1 MKLGG
6 GLYLAM
12 YFDNAATTIHKPKA
26 VKERLIEVIS
36 SENYGNPSRSGHM
49 LSQNSMMAIFDTK
62 KSLARLCHIEN
73 PSDILLTENAT
84 FALNFAIKS
93 LVKRDDHIITS
104 TTEHNS
110 ILRPLYQSGAEIS
123 FVDFDENLNLN
134 YQELPKLLRKNT
146 KFLIINSASNIL
158 GDAKDLDRLHDFA
171 RENKLIMIV
180 DCAQSLGLIDID
192 MGKYKNS
199 LFAFTG
205 HKSLYG
211 PSGTGGLIK
220 NGDFPF
226 DQVFAGG
233 SGIDSFKE
241 TMPPSFPQIFEAGT
255 ANFLGQ
261 ISLKAGVDF
270 VLDEGICRINKKVR
284 DLADRLF
291 RGIEDIPGVKFY
303 SKDPSRLKTGIV
315 SFNIGDIPSDEI
327 SLILDEDYNIQTR
340 PGAHCAPLIHRHF
353 GTQKQGIVRFSFSY
367 FNTNEEVDRAILALR
382 EISQI
387 YK

>member
-1 MKLGG
+1 
-6 GLYLAM
+6 M

-26 VKERLIEVIS
+26 VTDKLVEVIS
-36 SENYGNPSRSGHM
+36 SGNYGNPSRSGHM

-73 PSDILLTENAT
+73 PSDILLTANAT

-93 LVKRDDHIITS
+93 LVNEKDHVITS

-110 ILRPLYQSGAEIS
+110 ILRPLYQTGADIS
-123 FVDFDENLNLN
+123 FVDFDENYELI
-134 YQELPKLLRKNT
+134 YRDLPKLLKKNT
-146 KFLIINSASNIL
+146 KFLAINSASNIL
-158 GDAKDLDRLHDFA
+158 GESKDLDRLYDFA

-180 DCAQSLGLIDID
+180 DTAQSLGLIDID
-192 MGKYKNS
+192 MGKYENS

-220 NGDFPF
+220 NGDFAF

-233 SGIDSFKE
+233 SGIDSFRE
-241 TMPPSFPQIFEAGT
+241 TMPPAFPQIFEAGT

-261 ISLKAGVDF
+261 IALKEGVDF
-270 VLDEGICRINKKVR
+270 VLKEGIDKINKKVR
-284 DLADRLF
+284 DLASNF
-291 RGIEDIPGVKFY
+291 YRGIEDIPSLKFY
-303 SKDPSRLKTGIV
+303 SKDPAELKTGLV
-315 SFNIGDIPSDEI
+315 SFNIGNIPSDEI

-340 PGAHCAPLIHRHF
+340 PGSHCAPLIHKHL
-353 GTQKQGIVRFSFSY
+353 GTEKQGIVRFSFSY
-367 FNTNEEVDRAILALR
+367 FNMSEEVDKAIHALR
-382 EISQI
+382 EISQR

>member
-1 MKLGG
+1 
-6 GLYLAM
+6 M
-12 YFDNAATTIHKPKA
+12 YFDNAATSINKPKA
-26 VKERLIEVIS
+26 VTDKLVEVIS
-36 SENYGNPSRSGHM
+36 SGKFGNPSRSGHM
-49 LSQNSMMAIFDTK
+49 LAQNSMMAIFDTK

-93 LVKRDDHIITS
+93 LVNEKDHVITS

-110 ILRPLYQSGAEIS
+110 ILRPLYQTGADIS
-123 FVDFDENLNLN
+123 FVDFDENYELI
-134 YQELPKLLRKNT
+134 YRDLPKLLKKNT
-146 KFLIINSASNIL
+146 KFLVINSASNIL
-158 GDAKDLDRLHDFA
+158 GDSKDLDRLYDFA
-171 RENKLIMIV
+171 RENELIMIV
-180 DCAQSLGLIDID
+180 DSSQSLGLIDID
-192 MGKYKNS
+192 MGKYENS

-220 NGDFPF
+220 NGNFLF
-226 DQVFAGG
+226 NQVFAGG
-233 SGIDSFKE
+233 SGIDSFRK

-261 ISLKAGVDF
+261 IALKAGVDF
-270 VLDEGICRINKKVR
+270 ILDEGIDKINKKVSN
-284 DLADRLF
+284 LAKRF
-291 RGIEDIPGVKFY
+291 YRGIEEIPGLKFY
-303 SKDPSRLKTGIV
+303 SKDSACLKTGLV
-315 SFNIGDIPSDEI
+315 SFNIGNIPSDEI

-340 PGAHCAPLIHRHF
+340 PGSHCAPLIHRHF
-353 GTQKQGIVRFSFSY
+353 TTERQGIVRFSFSY

>member
-1 MKLGG
+1 
-6 GLYLAM
+6 M

-26 VKERLIEVIS
+26 VTDKLVEVIS
-36 SENYGNPSRSGHM
+36 SGNFGNPSRSGHM
-49 LSQNSMMAIFDTK
+49 LSQKSMMAIFDTK

-93 LVKRDDHIITS
+93 LVNEKDHVITS

-110 ILRPLYQSGAEIS
+110 ILRPLYQIGADIS
-123 FVDFDENLNLN
+123 FVDFDENYELI
-134 YQELPKLLRKNT
+134 YRDLPKLLKKNT
-146 KFLIINSASNIL
+146 KFLVINSASNIL
-158 GDAKDLDRLHDFA
+158 GDSKDLDRLYDFA
-171 RENKLIMIV
+171 RENELIMIV
-180 DCAQSLGLIDID
+180 DTAQSLGLIDID
-192 MGKYKNS
+192 MGKYENS

-233 SGIDSFKE
+233 SGIDSFRE

-261 ISLKAGVDF
+261 IALKAGVDF
-270 VLDEGICRINKKVR
+270 ILDEGIDKINKKVK
-284 DLADRLF
+284 DLAKRF
-291 RGIEDIPGVKFY
+291 YRGIEDISNLKFY
-303 SKDPSRLKTGIV
+303 SKDPACLKTGLV
-315 SFNIGDIPSDEI
+315 SFNIGNIPSDEI

-340 PGAHCAPLIHRHF
+340 PGSHCAPLVHKHL
-353 GTQKQGIVRFSFSY
+353 GTEKQGIVRFSFSY
-367 FNTNEEVDRAILALR
+367 FNTSEEVDRSIQALR
-382 EISQI
+382 EISQR

>member
-1 MKLGG
+1 
-6 GLYLAM
+6 M

-26 VKERLIEVIS
+26 VTDKLVEVIS
-36 SENYGNPSRSGHM
+36 SGKFGNPSRSGHM

-73 PSDILLTENAT
+73 PSDILLTANAT

-93 LVKRDDHIITS
+93 LVNKDDHIITS

-110 ILRPLYQSGAEIS
+110 ILRPLYQTGADIS
-123 FVDFDENLNLN
+123 FVDFDENYSLN

-146 KFLIINSASNIL
+146 KYLIINSASNLL
-158 GDAKDLDRLHDFA
+158 GDVKGLDRVYEFA
-171 RENKLIMIV
+171 RENELMMIV

-192 MGKYKNS
+192 MGKYENS

-220 NGDFPF
+220 NGNFPF

-233 SGIDSFKE
+233 SGIDSFRE

-261 ISLKAGVDF
+261 IALKAGVDF
-270 VLDEGICRINKKVR
+270 ILDEGIDKINKKVSN
-284 DLADRLF
+284 LAKRF
-291 RGIEDIPGVKFY
+291 YRGIEDIPDIKFY
-303 SKDPSRLKTGIV
+303 SKDPDELKTGLV
-315 SFNIGDIPSDEI
+315 SFNIGNIPSDEI
-327 SLILDEDYNIQTR
+327 SLILDEDYDIQTR
-340 PGAHCAPLIHRHF
+340 PGSHCSPLIHRHF
-353 GTQKQGIVRFSFSY
+353 ATERQGIVRFSFSY
-367 FNTNEEVDRAILALR
+367 FNTNEEVDRAIHALR

>member
-1 MKLGG
+1 
-6 GLYLAM
+6 M

-26 VKERLIEVIS
+26 VTDKLVEVIS
-36 SENYGNPSRSGHM
+36 SGNYGNPSRSGHM

-73 PSDILLTENAT
+73 PSDILLTANAT

-93 LVKRDDHIITS
+93 LVNKDDHIITS

-110 ILRPLYQSGAEIS
+110 NLRPLYQTGADLS
-123 FVDFDENLNLN
+123 FVDFDENFNLN

-146 KFLIINSASNIL
+146 KFLIINSASNLL
-158 GDAKDLDRLHDFA
+158 GDAKELDKVYDFA

-180 DCAQSLGLIDID
+180 DTAQSLGLIDID
-192 MGKYKNS
+192 MGKYENS

-220 NGDFPF
+220 NGDFAF

-233 SGIDSFKE
+233 SGIDSFRE
-241 TMPPSFPQIFEAGT
+241 TMPPAFPQIFEAGT

-261 ISLKAGVDF
+261 IALKEGVDF
-270 VLDEGICRINKKVR
+270 VLKEGIDKINKKVR
-284 DLADRLF
+284 DLASNF
-291 RGIEDIPGVKFY
+291 YRGIEDIPSLKFY
-303 SKDPSRLKTGIV
+303 SKDPACLKTGLV
-315 SFNIGDIPSDEI
+315 SFNIGNIPSDEI

-340 PGAHCAPLIHRHF
+340 PGSHCAPLIHRHF
-353 GTQKQGIVRFSFSY
+353 ATERQGIVRFSFSY

-382 EISQI
+382 DISQI

>member
-1 MKLGG
+1 
-6 GLYLAM
+6 M

-26 VKERLIEVIS
+26 VTYKLVEVIS
-36 SENYGNPSRSGHM
+36 SGNYGNPSRSGHM

-62 KSLARLCHIEN
+62 KSLARLCHIKN
-73 PSDILLTENAT
+73 PSDILLTSNAT

-93 LVKRDDHIITS
+93 LVNKDDHIITS

-110 ILRPLYQSGAEIS
+110 ILRPLYQTGADIS
-123 FVDFDENLNLN
+123 FVDFDENFNLK

-146 KFLIINSASNIL
+146 KYLIINSASNLL
-158 GDAKDLDRLHDFA
+158 GDVKDLDKLHDFA
-171 RENKLIMIV
+171 RENELILIV
-180 DCAQSLGLIDID
+180 DSSQSLGLIDID
-192 MGKYKNS
+192 MGKYEKS

-220 NGDFPF
+220 NGKFPF

-233 SGIDSFKE
+233 SGIDSFRE

-261 ISLKAGVDF
+261 IALKAGVDF
-270 VLDEGICRINKKVR
+270 ILDEGIDKINKKVSN
-284 DLADRLF
+284 LAKRF
-291 RGIEDIPGVKFY
+291 YRGIEEIPDLKFY
-303 SKDPSRLKTGIV
+303 SKGPACLKTGLV
-315 SFNIGDIPSDEI
+315 SFNIGNIPSDEI

-340 PGAHCAPLIHRHF
+340 PGSHCAPLIHRHF
-353 GTQKQGIVRFSFSY
+353 RTERQGIVRFSFSY

>member
-1 MKLGG
+1 
-6 GLYLAM
+6 M

-26 VKERLIEVIS
+26 VTDRLSYVIS
-36 SENYGNPSRSGHM
+36 SGNYGNPSRSGHM

-62 KSLARLCHIEN
+62 KSLARLCHIKN

-93 LVKRDDHIITS
+93 LVNKDDHIITS

-110 ILRPLYQSGAEIS
+110 ILRPLYQTGADIS
-123 FVDFDENLNLN
+123 FVDFDENYEIK
-134 YQELPKLLRKNT
+134 YQSLPKLLRKNT
-146 KFLIINSASNIL
+146 KFLVINSASNLL
-158 GDAKDLDRLHDFA
+158 GDVKDLDRIYDFA
-171 RENKLIMIV
+171 RENDLIMLV
-180 DCAQSLGLIDID
+180 DSSQSLGLIDID
-192 MGKYKNS
+192 MGKYENS

-220 NGDFPF
+220 NGNFLF

-233 SGIDSFKE
+233 SGIDTFRE

-261 ISLKAGVDF
+261 IALKSGVDF
-270 VLDEGICRINKKVR
+270 ILDEGIDKINKKVR
-284 DLADRLF
+284 DLAKRFYL
-291 RGIEDIPGVKFY
+291 GIEEIPGLKFY
-303 SKDPSRLKTGIV
+303 SKDPACLKTGLV
-315 SFNIGDIPSDEI
+315 SFNIGNIPSDEI

-340 PGAHCAPLIHRHF
+340 PGSHCAPLIHRHF
-353 GTQKQGIVRFSFSY
+353 GTERQGIVRFSFSY
-367 FNTNEEVDRAILALR
+367 FNTSEEVDRAILALR

>member
-1 MKLGG
+1 
-6 GLYLAM
+6 M

-26 VKERLIEVIS
+26 VTYKLVEVIS
-36 SENYGNPSRSGHM
+36 SGNYGNPSRSGHM

-62 KSLARLCHIEN
+62 KSLARLCHIKN
-73 PSDILLTENAT
+73 PSDILLTSNAT

-93 LVKRDDHIITS
+93 LVNKDDHIITS

-110 ILRPLYQSGAEIS
+110 ILRPLYQTGVDIS
-123 FVDFDENLNLN
+123 FVDFDENFNLK

-146 KFLIINSASNIL
+146 KYLIINSASNLL
-158 GDAKDLDRLHDFA
+158 GDVKDLDKLHDFA
-171 RENKLIMIV
+171 RENELILIV
-180 DCAQSLGLIDID
+180 DSSQSLGLIDID
-192 MGKYKNS
+192 MGKYENS

-220 NGDFPF
+220 NGNFPF

-233 SGIDSFKE
+233 SGIDSFSE
-241 TMPPSFPQIFEAGT
+241 TMPPSFPQIFEVGT

-261 ISLKAGVDF
+261 IALKAGVDF
-270 VLDEGICRINKKVR
+270 ILDEGIAKINKKVR
-284 DLADRLF
+284 DLAIRF
-291 RGIEDIPGVKFY
+291 YRGIEEIPGLRFY
-303 SKDPSRLKTGIV
+303 SKNPACLKTGLV
-315 SFNIGDIPSDEI
+315 SFNIGNIPSDEI

-340 PGAHCAPLIHRHF
+340 PGSHCSPLIHRHF
-353 GTQKQGIVRFSFSY
+353 ATERQGIVRFSFSY

-382 EISQI
+382 DISQI